1 MHEEHTTA
9 AVHRYLQDLAGDAP
23 MEPVVRALLGR
34 SAGRLEQLCRTL
46 LVRQY
51 PRLMR
56 PPVNLAVDE
65 MLSAV
70 VERLIKAM
78 RQVRPETPR
87 QFFALATKHMRWE
100 LNDLAR
106 RLDSRAREVELDASI
121 AAGAAFAASAESSGD
136 ALTPGAVRM
145 LDAIDGLPDDAREV
159 FDLVR
164 IQGLSHTEV
173 AEVLGVSTK
182 TVQRRLQQSLL
193 LLADALGDLSPH
205 PELR

>member
-1 MHEEHTTA
+1 MQDEHTTA

-23 MEPVVRALLGR
+23 MKPVVRALLGR

-56 PPVNLAVDE
+56 PPVNLAVEE

-70 VERLIKAM
+70 IERLIKAM

-106 RLDSRAREVELDASI
+106 RLDFRAREVGLDADI
-121 AAGAAFAASAESSGD
+121 AASASPTDSSSD

-145 LDAIDGLPDDAREV
+145 LEAIDALPDDAREV

-164 IQGLSHTEV
+164 IQGLTHTEV
-173 AEVLGVSTK
+173 AEVLAVSTK

-193 LLADALGDLSPH
+193 LLAEALGDLSPQ